1 MRTYCIMLMYVLSFV
16 VPEQQ
21 YTQVSLSQESKITPL
36 FKNSLEIKK
45 ATGFFKSITHTDDAL
60 FLALKTGYQTFS
72 PEYVKNFPGS
82 WLIDIS
88 AGGVFNNSWQAGLS
102 LRFWNSTIENY
113 RPEGLD
119 TSYNKDLKGMAVLF
133 LGNYKFNIEKDLIF
147 SFIGLGFG
155 NYEIKETSGKKQYL
169 CISINTGFEVKI
181 NKFIAANFEICFNR
195 LLGFA
200 ENSNSYNNFE
210 FKIGPALYLSY

>member
-1 MRTYCIMLMYVLSFV
+1 MLIFILSCI
-16 VPEQQ
+16 VPELQ
-21 YTQVSLSQESKITPL
+21 YPQDSLPQESKITHL

-45 ATGFFKSITHTDDAL
+45 ATGFFKSKALTNDAL
-60 FLALKTGYQTFS
+60 FLALKTGYQTTS
-72 PEYVKNFPGS
+72 PEYDKNFVGS
-82 WLIDIS
+82 WLIDFS
-88 AGGVFNNSWQAGLS
+88 AGGVFNKTWQAGLS

-113 RPEGLD
+113 TPPGLD
-119 TSYNKDLKGMAVLF
+119 TSYKKDLKGMAVLF
-133 LGNYKFNIEKDLIF
+133 LGNYKFNIEKELIF

-181 NKFIAANFEICFNR
+181 NKFIAANFDICFNR